1 MLERLLILLLVAVAI
16 LVGWG
21 LLRLWRAHRLR
32 RLATASPLAD
42 VAPLGR
48 PAVVAF
54 STPTCGECRAR
65 QAPALA
71 RLAALVG
78 DSVTIRSLSALEH
91 PELVARVGIL
101 TVPATVVIDAAGT
114 VRHLNLGYAPES
126 RLHEQVRV
134 LQTAS

>member
-1 MLERLLILLLVAVAI
+1 MLERIAILLLVVVVI

-32 RLATASPLAD
+32 SLATASPLAL
-42 VAPLGR
+42 APLGR

-54 STPTCGECRAR
+54 STPTCGECHAR

-71 RLAALVG
+71 RLATLVG

-134 LQTAS
+134 LQTAG